1 MGRGVS
7 KSSGLGG
14 GGGGGNISVLS
25 TVDMISNR
33 GGNEAAT
40 DQVLSVARD
49 LYNEYGENG
58 VLVGNMQIAKLG
70 PGARAMA
77 YYDSEGNVAINKNY
91 FNTEVM
97 DAAYDGCVE
106 RGFHPGRGNKSGMEA
121 VTAHEFGHSISDA
134 VGKKSGKDIDQASY
148 DIVQKAMKQTGTR
161 NAEKFAKNISG
172 YAKKNYA
179 ECVAEAIADCYC
191 NGDKA
196 KKESK
201 AIQRVIKSELGL
213 K

>member
-14 GGGGGNISVLS
+14 GGGGNINVLS
-25 TVDMISNR
+25 TEDMISNR
-33 GGNEAAT
+33 GQNVEAT
-40 DQVLSVARD
+40 DQVLNVARD
-49 LYNEYGENG
+49 LYNEYGDNG
-58 VLVGNMQIAKLG
+58 VLVGNMQIATLA
-70 PGARAMA
+70 PGSRAMA
-77 YYDSEGNVAINKNY
+77 YYDSEGNVAMNKNY
-91 FNTEVM
+91 FDTQVM
-97 DAAYDGCVE
+97 NAAYDACVGT
-106 RGFHPGRGNKSGMEA
+106 GFHPGRGNKSGIEA
-121 VTAHEFGHSISDA
+121 VAAHEFGHSISDV

-148 DIVQKAMKQTGTR
+148 DIVRKAMKQTKSR
-161 NAEKFAKNISG
+161 NVEKFATNISR

-191 NGDKA
+191 NGKNA

-201 AIQRVIKSELGL
+201 AIQKVIKNELGL